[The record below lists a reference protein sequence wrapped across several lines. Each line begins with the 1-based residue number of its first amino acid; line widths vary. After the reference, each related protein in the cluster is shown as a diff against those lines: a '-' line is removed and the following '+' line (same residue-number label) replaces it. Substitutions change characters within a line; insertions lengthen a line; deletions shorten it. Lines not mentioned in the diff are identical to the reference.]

1 MNANKATGP
10 LGERLLAF
18 LDDGVSPVTAEEAR
32 ARSGSEPRRH
42 TDVRRQPRRSRL
54 LLTIGFAA
62 LVIVGVF
69 AVVSVSRRGHSA
81 SPITHPPPNRGR
93 QVFVARLVPEGHAS
107 TEQLDSASGVLLRRL
122 QLLGDQGAEAEVS
135 GGSIL
140 LTTSGEVQKLR
151 SGLSLLVSPGELL
164 FRPVLCAVPAYS
176 PRVIGGKSA
185 TAPGP
190 LPTACPPQYQLTAA
204 NLNVNTDTGQPQ
216 NSVAP
221 WPALANFPSTPLA
234 NDDPA
239 HTVLLRTAADSGFAG
254 ERLLLGPAQVDDA
267 QISSAQATF
276 DSPDWLVNLNLDSTG
291 SRQWDAL
298 ATQQFHAYVGIDLDA
313 YVVSAPLTLPGQS
326 TFTSFGGKV
335 QISGNFT
342 RATADDLANELESGP
357 LPVVLRAE
365 PAA

>member
-1 MNANKATGP
+1 MNANKAIGP

-239 HTVLLRTAADSGFAG
+239 DTVLLRTAADSGFAG

-267 QISSAQATF
+267 ADQLGAGDIRQPRLVGEPEPGLHGLASVGCAGNATVPRLCRHRPRRVCGVRTI
-276 DSPDWLVNLNLDSTG
+276 DAARSVNVHKLWGQG
-291 SRQWDAL
+291 SNIRKLHKSD
-298 ATQQFHAYVGIDLDA
+298 G
-313 YVVSAPLTLPGQS
+313 
-326 TFTSFGGKV
+326 
-335 QISGNFT
+335 
-342 RATADDLANELESGP
+342 R
-357 LPVVLRAE
+357 
-365 PAA
+365 